1 MKNEITQRTNP
12 PATITAQ
19 PPITVSGDSTFI
31 GTVYDGVHFH
41 LGGEEL
47 LPLIQKMV
55 GTGARQSHAA
65 EWALLNTELYN
76 VFVVENEK
84 YNSGCFSIAKSV
96 ALKYTK
102 DEEFAKFSSLN
113 AELLKLP
120 CIFASKNQEFKTAPE
135 YYPAL
140 VGYITEIT
148 SQRDLIK
155 FSFVDCGRL
164 RQQFINENMH
174 LFNLKSATV
183 RNQLD
188 EEHWCIKRGNLL
200 KIVDELGI
208 PIY

>member
-1 MKNEITQRTNP
+1 MANEITRGASP
-12 PATITAQ
+12 LATITTP
-19 PPITVSGDSTFI
+19 PPITVSGNSTVI

-41 LGGEEL
+41 LGTEEL

-55 GTGARQSHAA
+55 GNGVCQSHAA
-65 EWALLNTELYN
+65 DWALLNTELYN

-96 ALKYTK
+96 ALKYTE
-102 DEEFAKFSSLN
+102 DEEYMKFSSLN

-120 CIFASKNQEFKTAPE
+120 CVFASKNQAFKTAPE
-135 YYPAL
+135 CYPAL
-140 VGYITEIT
+140 VGYITEIKP
-148 SQRDLIK
+148 QRDLIK
-155 FSFVDCGRL
+155 FSFVDCGQL
-164 RQQFINENMH
+164 RQQFINENLH
-174 LFNLKSATV
+174 LFGLKSTTV

-208 PIY
+208 TIY